1 MSLNTSH
8 SKANKSPS
16 NTVKKLEQDASGF
29 CESSDVGTSLRRLQR
44 ASKLSPADRLQRKPN
59 RVQSLLSSSSPAS
72 NISDI
77 DLLITKTA
85 NLSIYEDKHET
96 VDQQHASPNTSGKS
110 TKSATSLSPSQRQS
124 AASTSMSTGVR
135 ATASSDVKE
144 ATANDTIS
152 SSAPRKSAK
161 SNSPLSSSKLRSNGA
176 SASKSSF
183 SLSAFH
189 RSDNVSAKKS
199 PEIQKGKLVDKEI
212 ADQATT
218 PTSPPRKST
227 ESKETLP
234 SSQQI
239 SIVNT
244 ANELLNRA
252 RLLYEE
258 EKIAESL
265 VLLEGA
271 YSLDPNP
278 KTARKITRLKEALAM
293 KNEVEAEAARKASA
307 NLEKKARA
315 LFQCKD
321 YRGTLDLLLQ
331 ANDLCPSDKL
341 KRRIERLQDLIAEEE
356 EEKNDTCDEEDG
368 DDKGADDIAPLNRG
382 VANLSLKVTKAPGE
396 RNVVELAEG
405 FFLPRGLYE
414 QLYPYQRDGV
424 SWLWDL
430 HKTAPGGILAD
441 DMGLGKTLQTIA
453 FLTGYLLSDE
463 ATKKPRTAMILAPVS
478 VLRTWQSEFAK
489 WSPSIRLVIYYEMA
503 KNARRHALL
512 SFQSRGGILLT
523 TYNMLVSG
531 IQVIA
536 ADQHYHQTEPSTWLS
551 SSDPQFYARA
561 FTYDYIILDE
571 AHRIKNPSTQVAKAV
586 RTLNCH
592 HRLLLTG
599 TAVQNNLR
607 ELWSLFDFTHAGC
620 LLGSQK
626 TFLLQYEKPILRSR
640 ERDASAAE
648 RLHGNLMAESLNKII
663 GPFLL
668 RRTKKDTLTV
678 FTRSAMPCKNEI
690 VVWVYLSSLQEH
702 IYRSFLKLDHVK
714 EFLFGGNTRRSPLVE
729 LTILKKLCDHP
740 RLLSA
745 HQCANLGLDVSKAL
759 PGSEILAPSH
769 KVLLQESGKMAFVVR
784 LLEHFQEEAL
794 RTGEPAHRTLIFSQS
809 LRLLNMMEAAILGLN
824 GQPGRSSELPLHRIL
839 RLDGQL
845 KPDERVA
852 VLKEFADDLSYT
864 AMLLTT
870 QVGGVGLT
878 ITSADRVVILDPSW
892 NPSVD
897 AQAVDRVY
905 RIGQHSNVVVY
916 RLITCATVEEKIYR
930 RQVFKDSVIRQTIG
944 RAAADRPVDADVTD
958 PYRYFTRQELVEL
971 FSLDENAHFSATQR
985 QLAEL
990 HSTIE
995 RRTYPELE
1003 SHLAF
1008 LKSMMDLVFDI
1019 SDHDILF
1026 SRQEDKNDAE
1036 ETVAERLFAQNRLK
1050 VGEAALK
1057 MEAARDFE
1065 ASKKIQQQVYAPS
1078 KPAYNQP
1085 AGEIF
1090 IPSKKDTQRAMFN
1103 APGCG
1108 KADFSI
1114 TNNVFKD
1121 GCVIPPK
1128 VNPKIG
1134 FKQTSANPE
1143 EVVQPPLIPAR
1154 LKSPESSS
1162 SPVVLTTSASTDVI
1176 KFDPTEVVGDAAI
1189 DKSMQLLSLR
1199 KSLAVSGIF
1208 LGDEAVSPIEE
1219 DEWKKGDVVVG
1230 DSCCENT
1237 DGGSGELQETSVA
1250 ETSSGL
1256 VDIIEASFLENE

>member
-1 MSLNTSH
+1 MLNGVGACAQ
-8 SKANKSPS
+8 ANKSPS

-96 VDQQHASPNTSGKS
+96 VDQQ
-110 TKSATSLSPSQRQS
+110 

-144 ATANDTIS
+144 ATAN
-152 SSAPRKSAK
+152 
-161 SNSPLSSSKLRSNGA
+161 
-176 SASKSSF
+176 
-183 SLSAFH
+183 
-189 RSDNVSAKKS
+189 NVSAKKS

-265 VLLEGA
+265 VLLEEA

-405 FFLPRGLYE
+405 FSCLV
-414 QLYPYQRDGV
+414 LYPYQRDGV

-1237 DGGSGELQETSVA
+1237 DGGSRELQETSVA